1 MYVCYFQDLEKDK
14 IFSKAFESPYL
25 MKKFLTKCKYSKK
38 IRYIGN
44 SR

>member
-1 MYVCYFQDLEKDK
+1 MYFCYFQDLEMDK
-14 IFSKAFESPYL
+14 VFSKVFESPYL